1 MKRSMIAFVLFTL
14 TLAAPISAQERTLL
28 RRDYPLPAVPAAGI
42 ATVILEEDG
51 YEVVFDDQVPAAAMW
66 QGTLKAG
73 ASVLAAANAVLEP
86 SGFEAVIAGD
96 GKVHIRRKRTATMA
110 AVTATA
116 ARVEA
121 ATASTY
127 ADEYTAQT
135 RRAADNIIRREF
147 GDVYAERYF
156 AEEDARRAGTYR
168 SPLARYADAYP
179 QPYYGRYGSGGIFSP
194 GGGYGYDG
202 YYNPFAYRYFENQEK
217 YGLLKIDGP
226 DRFLRRVRVLV
237 DGADAAV
244 GSKANNSWNG
254 AVVLATGPHIVEFV
268 REDKGGLVAF
278 KRQVNIIPMSIQRN
292 PTWLRVSGNEF
303 ENARELYK
311 YRQHVFTER

>member
-1 MKRSMIAFVLFTL
+1 M
-14 TLAAPISAQERTLL
+14 
-28 RRDYPLPAVPAAGI
+28 
-42 ATVILEEDG
+42 
-51 YEVVFDDQVPAAAMW
+51 
-66 QGTLKAG
+66 
-73 ASVLAAANAVLEP
+73 
-86 SGFEAVIAGD
+86 
-96 GKVHIRRKRTATMA
+96 
-110 AVTATA
+110 
-116 ARVEA
+116 
-121 ATASTY
+121 
-127 ADEYTAQT
+127 
-135 RRAADNIIRREF
+135 
-147 GDVYAERYF
+147 
-156 AEEDARRAGTYR
+156 
-168 SPLARYADAYP
+168 
-179 QPYYGRYGSGGIFSP
+179 
-194 GGGYGYDG
+194 
-202 YYNPFAYRYFENQEK
+202 
-217 YGLLKIDGP
+217 KIDGP